1 MLIYTQKC
9 KGCGHSGNM
18 KAYEDEMERIAT
30 KFAKVLCTSL
40 GYEYE
45 KEEKFQRKSNPRS
58 DHIEKLCGACKVGIC
73 PERIKRS
80 GRAKTLTSE
89 LA

>member
-18 KAYEDEMERIAT
+18 KAYTDEMERIAT

-45 KEEKFQRKSNPRS
+45 KEE
-58 DHIEKLCGACKVGIC
+58 
-73 PERIKRS
+73 
-80 GRAKTLTSE
+80 
-89 LA
+89 

>member
-1 MLIYTQKC
+1 
-9 KGCGHSGNM
+9 M

-30 KFAKVLCTSL
+30 KFAQVLCTSL
-40 GYEYE
+40 GYRYE
-45 KEEKFQRKSNPRS
+45 KEEKIQRKGNPRS

-73 PERIKRS
+73 PERKKRS
-80 GRAKTLTSE
+80 GRAQTLTNE